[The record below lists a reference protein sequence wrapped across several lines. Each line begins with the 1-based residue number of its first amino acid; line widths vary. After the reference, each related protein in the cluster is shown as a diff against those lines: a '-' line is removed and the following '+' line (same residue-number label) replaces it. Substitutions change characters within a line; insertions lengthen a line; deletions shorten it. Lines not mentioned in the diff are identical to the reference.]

1 MSTEK
6 TTKQLQQEVLA
17 NYEKQIAILESI
29 VESDNRII
37 ELYKALRVNSD
48 KYIEVLKDQVS
59 ELNQQVSR
67 ML

>member
-6 TTKQLQQEVLA
+6 ATKQLQQEVLA

-37 ELYKALRVNSD
+37 EVYKALRVNSD

>member
-37 ELYKALRVNSD
+37 ELYKALRVSSD